1 MKNIPGA
8 KPFFFEKEKL
18 NLNIKKTLNNG
29 ILSSGSY
36 LRKFESLFCKKTQVK
51 FATAVNSGGTALE
64 IALESLNI
72 KNKEVI
78 VPTQTFIATAN
89 SVVRAGGKPIFCDID
104 KSTGCVD
111 LKSIKKKI
119 TSKTAG
125 IIFVYMFGI
134 VPKSILDIKNFCKK
148 NNFFLL
154 EDASHAHGA
163 SIKNYK
169 IGSIGDL
176 ATFSFYSTKIL
187 TCGEGGV
194 ITTNN
199 KKLYEKC
206 KIIANHGKDLKKNL
220 FIYSGNNYRLSEI
233 QCLLAYNQL
242 KHLNLFIKHRNK
254 IAKIYHENLK
264 ECKFLELFELHPYS
278 LNSFWRYPVYI
289 KKGNRK
295 KLQDIFFK
303 KYKIRITWMYEPL
316 CHQQPVFKYLSKSRL
331 PEAEKSIKKLIN
343 LPTHYGV
350 TFADA
355 KRISKYLKN
364 EIENL

>member
-8 KPFFFEKEKL
+8 KPFFPNKQKI
-18 NLNIKKTLNNG
+18 NSDIRKTLNNG
-29 ILSSGSY
+29 ILSSG
-36 LRKFESLFCKKTQVK
+36 LFLKKFEDLFCKKTGAK
-51 FATAVNSGGTALE
+51 YSAAVNSGGTALE

-89 SVVRAGGKPIFCDID
+89 SVIRAGGIPVFCDID
-104 KSTGCVD
+104 KNTGCVD
-111 LKSIKKKI
+111 LDSIKKKI
-119 TSKTAG
+119 SSKTVG
-125 IIFVYMFGI
+125 IIYVYMFGI
-134 VPKSILDIKNFCKK
+134 IPKSVLDIKKFCKK
-148 NNFFLL
+148 KNLFLL

-163 SIKNYK
+163 SIKNHK

-187 TCGEGGV
+187 TSGEGGV

-199 KKLYEKC
+199 KKLYDKC
-206 KIIANHGKDLKKNL
+206 KIILNHGKDPKKNL
-220 FIYSGNNYRLSEI
+220 FVYSGNNFRLSEI

-242 KHLNLFIKHRNK
+242 KYLDLFIKHRNK
-254 IAKIYHENLK
+254 IAKIYYENLRD
-264 ECKFLELFELHPYS
+264 CKFLELFKVYSQS
-278 LNSFWRYPVYI
+278 LNTYWRYPLYI
-289 KKGNRK
+289 KKGSRK
-295 KLQDIFFK
+295 KLQDIFSK

-316 CHQQPVFKYLSKSRL
+316 CHQQPVFKTSSKYKL

-350 TFADA
+350 TAIDA

-364 EIENL
+364 EIINL

>member
-8 KPFFFEKEKL
+8 KPFFFNKKKI
-18 NLNIKKTLNNG
+18 NSDIKKTLNNG
-29 ILSSGSY
+29 ILSSGSF
-36 LRKFESLFCKKTQVK
+36 LNKFESLFCKKTKVK

-64 IALESLNI
+64 IALESLNV

-78 VPTQTFIATAN
+78 VPTQTFVATAN
-89 SVVRAGGKPIFCDID
+89 SIIRAGGKPVFCDID
-104 KSTGCVD
+104 KNTGCID
-111 LKSIKKKI
+111 LDSIKKKI
-119 TSKTAG
+119 SSKTAG

-134 VPKSILDIKNFCKK
+134 VPKSILEIKKFCKK
-148 NNFFLL
+148 KKFFLL

-199 KKLYEKC
+199 KRLYQKC
-206 KIIANHGKDLKKNL
+206 KIIVNHGKDLKKNL
-220 FIYSGNNYRLSEI
+220 FVYPGNNYRLSEI
-233 QCLLAYNQL
+233 HCLLAYNQL
-242 KHLNLFIKHRNK
+242 KYLDFFIRHRNK
-254 IAKIYHENLK
+254 IAKIYFENLK
-264 ECKFLELFELHPYS
+264 DSELLELFKLHPQS
-278 LNSFWRYPVYI
+278 LNSFWRYPIYI
-289 KKGNRK
+289 KKGNRR
-295 KLQDIFFK
+295 KLQNIFFK

-316 CHQQPVFKYLSKSRL
+316 CHQQPVFKFLAGSKL
-331 PEAEKSIKKLIN
+331 PQAEQSIKKLIN

-350 TFADA
+350 TTADA
-355 KRISKYLKN
+355 KRISKYLKK
-364 EIENL
+364 EIANL

>member
-1 MKNIPGA
+1 
-8 KPFFFEKEKL
+8 
-18 NLNIKKTLNNG
+18 
-29 ILSSGSY
+29 
-36 LRKFESLFCKKTQVK
+36 
-51 FATAVNSGGTALE
+51 
-64 IALESLNI
+64 
-72 KNKEVI
+72 
-78 VPTQTFIATAN
+78 
-89 SVVRAGGKPIFCDID
+89 
-104 KSTGCVD
+104 
-111 LKSIKKKI
+111 
-119 TSKTAG
+119 
-125 IIFVYMFGI
+125 MFGI
-134 VPKSILDIKNFCKK
+134 IPNSVLDIKYFCKK

-187 TCGEGGV
+187 TCGEGGI

-206 KIIANHGKDLKKNL
+206 KIILNHGKDLKKNL
-220 FIYSGNNYRLSEI
+220 FLYSGNNYRLSEI

-242 KHLNLFIKHRNK
+242 KYLDLFIKHRNK
-254 IAKIYHENLK
+254 IAKIYYENLK
-264 ECKFLELFELHPYS
+264 NCNSLQLFKLYPQS
-278 LNSFWRYPVYI
+278 LNSFWRYPIYL

-295 KLQDIFFK
+295 KLQDIFSK

-316 CHQQPVFKYLSKSRL
+316 CHQQPVFKSSSRSKL
-331 PEAEKSIKKLIN
+331 PEAEKSIKRLIN

-350 TFADA
+350 TIADA

-364 EIENL
+364 EITNI